1 MTEQQEVQQRQI
13 LRAFFRSAEMVD
25 ENIRWRRYRFNQKSL
40 KRHLKSVTDGKI
52 SDGYIHE
59 ITECLGLTVLRVDP
73 LKLRVYGF
81 ERGFDRQQIAEG
93 LGSFGVQ
100 FFPTRQSASRS
111 AFESARE
118 AAYYGA
124 GAFDAQFFECPIGH
138 ILSEIDPTYE
148 APRRGTILRDMRD
161 GFETDEV
168 IFDVLKRDEYFQAS
182 INDEKSFEAF
192 QQQLRQ
198 MPCSS
203 DLIDKCSEFFNR
215 RATIGVRDTMRW
227 MLGSRHPW
235 FAWKQAQELIESAFE
250 KHRSANFNTPQ
261 IVYYTYDPSI
271 TEEEIEDA
279 RSNNDQ
285 IVQEFSLQ
293 FETALASTA
302 PEICA
307 ALTSHLT
314 ELSRW
319 ILDIHHDYPDFDLES
334 QGSLG
339 PETHFEFLGHSIHN
353 KVNQEFLGENY
364 QMRLNRNMRAHFAA
378 RGLDKTMLSVLD
390 DAQKETFFSILGDVL
405 SDYDSR
411 LNMGHTYRRL
421 PCKLFLI
428 QDLGNPAP
436 RENERLLDAFDL
448 SQMTQMEHASYMRVF
463 PEISEKLVVFFT
475 LTLRHMLE
483 TEHVPDLKPRD
494 FVKDF
499 LLLGL
504 WGTRTPNIHVNLYV
518 DKSLDERDLAE
529 TLTRSEIRF
538 IGVEQVETHPLEH
551 IREEAKVLRLAVS
564 HFAPLIEPS
573 ILRNLGTFTMA
584 LEEFRDKTHVF
595 KLDPISVMHYAL
607 DMTREAARWGIRG
620 SVKDVMT
627 VFEYLLDNTY
637 DRVSKHLDV
646 VAQMIKK
653 FQDSTKP

>member
-1 MTEQQEVQQRQI
+1 MTEQQEVQQRKI
-13 LRAFFRSAEMVD
+13 LRAFFHSAEMVD
-25 ENIRWRRYRFNQKSL
+25 ENIRWRRYRFNSKLL
-40 KRHLKSVTDGKI
+40 KRNLKTATGKTISETYIQEVTDR
-52 SDGYIHE
+52 
-59 ITECLGLTVLRVDP
+59 LGLTVLRVDP

-81 ERGFDRQQIAEG
+81 ERGVDRQQIAEG

-138 ILSEIDPTYE
+138 ILSEVDSSFT
-148 APRRGTILRDMRD
+148 APPRGTILRDMRE
-161 GFETDEV
+161 GFQEDDMV
-168 IFDVLKRDEYFQAS
+168 FDVLKKDSYFQAS
-182 INDEKSFEAF
+182 ITDRASLESF
-192 QQQLRQ
+192 QQQLRM
-198 MPCSS
+198 MPCSPA
-203 DLIDKCSEFFNR
+203 LIDKCSEFFNR
-215 RATIGVRDTMRW
+215 KATIGVRDTMRW

-235 FAWKQAQELIESAFE
+235 FDWKHAQELIEDSFS
-250 KHRSANFNTPQ
+250 KHRTANFNTPQ
-261 IVYYTYDPSI
+261 IVYYAYDPEI

-279 RSNNDQ
+279 NAANAQILND
-285 IVQEFSLQ
+285 FALH
-293 FETALASTA
+293 FESKLATEA

-307 ALTSHLT
+307 ALVNRLN

-334 QGSLG
+334 EGSIG
-339 PETHFEFLGHSIHN
+339 PETHFDFLGHSIQN
-353 KVNQEFLGENY
+353 KVNQELLGENY
-364 QMRLNRNMRAHFAA
+364 KMRLNRNMRAHFAS
-378 RGLDKTMLSVLD
+378 RGIDTSMLSGLTDV
-390 DAQKETFFSILGDVL
+390 QKESFYALLSDVL
-405 SDYDSR
+405 EEYDSH
-411 LNMGHTYRRL
+411 LTDTYAYRRL
-421 PCKLFLI
+421 PCVLFLI
-428 QDLGNPAP
+428 QDLGNPTP

-448 SQMTQMEHASYMRVF
+448 SQMTQMEHASYMRAF

-499 LLLGL
+499 MLLGL

-518 DKSLDERDLAE
+518 DKSLDDRDLAE
-529 TLTRSEIRF
+529 NLTRSEIRF

-584 LEEFRDKTHVF
+584 VEEFRDQSHVF
-595 KLDPISVMHYAL
+595 KVDPLSLMHYAL
-607 DMTREAARWGIRG
+607 DMTREAAKWGIKG

-637 DRVSKHLDV
+637 DRVSKQLDT
-646 VAQMIKK
+646 AAKTLKK
-653 FQDSTKP
+653 FKTKS

>member
-13 LRAFFRSAEMVD
+13 VRALFRSAEVVD
-25 ENIRWRRYRFNQKSL
+25 ENIRWRRYRFNGKSL
-40 KRHLKSVTDGKI
+40 KRHLKTLAGHPLPEE
-52 SDGYIHE
+52 YIHE
-59 ITECLGLTVLRVDP
+59 ITERLGLTVLRVDP

-100 FFPTRQSASRS
+100 FFPTRQSATRS

-124 GAFDAQFFECPIGH
+124 GAFDEQFFECPIGH
-138 ILSEIDPTYE
+138 ILSEIDPNYK
-148 APRRGTILRDMRD
+148 APARGTILRDMRE
-161 GFETDEV
+161 GFREDDM
-168 IFDVLKRDEYFQAS
+168 IFDILKRDEYFQATIS
-182 INDEKSFEAF
+182 DEKALEAF
-192 QQQLRQ
+192 QQQLRM

-203 DLIDKCSEFFNR
+203 DFIDKCSEFFNR

-235 FAWKQAQELIESAFE
+235 FDWKHAQELIEDAFS

-261 IVYYTYDPSI
+261 IVYYTYDPAV

-279 RSNNDQ
+279 ETNNAQ
-285 IVQEFSLQ
+285 IIQEFALRLES
-293 FETALASTA
+293 ELASKA

-307 ALTSHLT
+307 ALGND
-314 ELSRW
+314 LSDLCRW

-339 PETHFEFLGHSIHN
+339 PETHFDFLGHSIQN
-353 KVNQEFLGENY
+353 KVNQELLGENY
-364 QMRLNRNMRAHFAA
+364 KMRLNRNMRAHFAA
-378 RGLDKTMLSVLD
+378 HGLDKSMLSALD
-390 DAQKETFFSILGDVL
+390 DTQKELFFTLLGDVL
-405 SDYDSR
+405 ETYDAQ
-411 LNMGHTYRRL
+411 LGETHTYRRL
-421 PCKLFLI
+421 PCSLFLI
-428 QDLGNPAP
+428 QDLGNPTP
-436 RENERLLDAFDL
+436 HENERLLDAFDL
-448 SQMTQMEHASYMRVF
+448 SQMTEMEHASYMRAF
-463 PEISEKLVVFFT
+463 PEISEKLVVFFA

-483 TEHVPDLKPRD
+483 TEHVPDLTPRD
-494 FVKDF
+494 LVKDF
-499 LLLGL
+499 MLLGL
-504 WGTRTPNIHVNLYV
+504 WGTRSPNIHVNLYV

-584 LEEFRDKTHVF
+584 LEEFRDSTHVF
-595 KLDPISVMHYAL
+595 KVDPLSLMHYAL
-607 DMTREAARWGIRG
+607 DMTREAAKWGIKG

-627 VFEYLLDNTY
+627 VFEYLLDNSY
-637 DRVSKHLDV
+637 DRVSKHLDK
-646 VAQMIKK
+646 AAKTLKK
-653 FQDSTKP
+653 FQNNKS